1 MLTPKPS
8 ISELALMP
16 NFDSA
21 LNELLKNNLP
31 FHAIL
36 EKETQET
43 RYGTITFNFA
53 IKNGRV
59 VLSTLNIVK
68 NRRLRY

>member
-1 MLTPKPS
+1 MTQKPN
-8 ISELALMP
+8 ISDLVLMP
-16 NFDSA
+16 NFDLA

-43 RYGTITFNFA
+43 KYGTITFNFA
-53 IKNGRV
+53 VKNGRV
-59 VLSTLNIVK
+59 VLPTLNIVK